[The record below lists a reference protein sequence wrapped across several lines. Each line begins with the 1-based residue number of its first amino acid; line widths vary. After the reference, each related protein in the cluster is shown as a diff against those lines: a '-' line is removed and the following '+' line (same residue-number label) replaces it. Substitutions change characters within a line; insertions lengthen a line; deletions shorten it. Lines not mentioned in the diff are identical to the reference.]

1 MAMVTKKSAK
11 PVAALPGGQSPV
23 RARILEAAFAAFM
36 ENGFAETST
45 LEIATRARASKR
57 ELYAEFG
64 SKQDM
69 LLACIKERAERLR
82 LPVDLPELS
91 DRATLERALVAFG
104 TQLLREV
111 SDPAVVAVFRL
122 AISEAVRASEVAQT
136 LNDVAIATSRAALR
150 EIVRRAIDARLL
162 DGEPA
167 ETAEL
172 TRAMIVS
179 GEKLD
184 WRDLPGVAVDK
195 HSTGGVGDKTSLILA
210 PLAAACG
217 VVVPMMSGR
226 GLGHT
231 GGTLDK
237 LAAIPGFRTDL
248 TEAEFKKALR
258 ADADAAEGTKYLQEF
273 RGWLTQQIDVN
284 DPDPDKGMESAAARG
299 FVQATYRKCLRRLD
313 DQLRLARE

>member
-11 PVAALPGGQSPV
+11 PVAAPGGQSPV
-23 RARILEAAFAAFM
+23 RVRILEAAFSAFM

-69 LLACIKERAERLR
+69 LLACIRERAERLK

-150 EIVRRAIDARLL
+150 EIMRRAIAARLL

-167 ETAEL
+167 ETAEHFFGL
-172 TRAMIVS
+172 LWGSRML
-179 GEKLD
+179 GL
-184 WRDLPGVAVDK
+184 LLN
-195 HSTGGVGDKTSLILA
+195 TSER
-210 PLAAACG
+210 P
-217 VVVPMMSGR
+217 S
-226 GLGHT
+226 
-231 GGTLDK
+231 
-237 LAAIPGFRTDL
+237 
-248 TEAEFKKALR
+248 
-258 ADADAAEGTKYLQEF
+258 
-273 RGWLTQQIDVN
+273 
-284 DPDPDKGMESAAARG
+284 
-299 FVQATYRKCLRRLD
+299 
-313 DQLRLARE
+313 AREIAVRAERAASAFLLAYPAPASGKR